1 MEPKWW
7 KSADVLIAGYGAAG
21 AAAAIAA
28 HDAGAEV
35 LIIEKMNGGGGN
47 TLVSMGGFLC
57 PSDAEDAMR
66 YISALYDCSHSE
78 KDEKLIRTFAEE
90 AVKNVQWIRS
100 LKKGTD
106 VHLYGHAG
114 FSQLPGSEAIN
125 KYLVKG
131 KNKGANAFAK
141 NLWEVLTYAVEK
153 KRRISVLKET
163 AAKELVANN
172 KGEVIGIVGESE
184 GRTVAIRA
192 DRGVIL
198 CTGGYEYDQ
207 STLRS
212 HVKGFPIYAAGNP
225 GNRGDGIRMAQRV
238 GAGLWHMNAVSCGL
252 GIKVP
257 DFEACFPVVIDA
269 PGHILVDREGRR
281 FMNERGIEAHSGLL
295 AVDHY
300 DTQSLKYPR
309 IPCYA
314 IFDETSRLRGPIS
327 RLAGLGSAG
336 SGYQW
341 SKDNST
347 EIRKGWIHEGRTLAE
362 LAKSL
367 SMTPAILDETVAK
380 WNRDVKNNTDTL
392 YHRPILSPQK
402 DRPEY
407 KDVVHPVLSAAI
419 DRPPFYAMELYPCLL
434 NTQGGPRRNDAA
446 QVLDPFG
453 RPIPRLYSAGEL
465 GSMWGMIYQG
475 AGNISECFVFG
486 RIAGKNAAAERSWS

>member
-1 MEPKWW
+1 M
-7 KSADVLIAGYGAAG
+7 
-21 AAAAIAA
+21 
-28 HDAGAEV
+28 
-35 LIIEKMNGGGGN
+35 
-47 TLVSMGGFLC
+47 
-57 PSDAEDAMR
+57 
-66 YISALYDCSHSE
+66 
-78 KDEKLIRTFAEE
+78 
-90 AVKNVQWIRS
+90 
-100 LKKGTD
+100 
-106 VHLYGHAG
+106 
-114 FSQLPGSEAIN
+114 
-125 KYLVKG
+125 
-131 KNKGANAFAK
+131 AN
-141 NLWEVLTYAVEK
+141 
-153 KRRISVLKET
+153 R
-163 AAKELVANN
+163 
-172 KGEVIGIVGESE
+172 KGEVIGFIGETE

-192 DRGVIL
+192 NRGVIL

-207 STLRS
+207 STLQN

-281 FMNERGIEAHSGLL
+281 FMNERGMEAHSGLL

-300 DTQSLKYPR
+300 DTQSLKFPR

-347 EIRKGWIHEGRTLAE
+347 EIKKGWILEGRTFAE
-362 LAKSL
+362 LAKSV
-367 SMTPAILDETVAK
+367 SMPPAILDETVAR

-392 YHRPILSPQK
+392 YHRPIVSPQK

-407 KDVVHPVLSAAI
+407 KDFVHPVLSAAI

-434 NTQGGPRRNDAA
+434 NTQGGPRRNEAA
-446 QVLDPFG
+446 QILDPFG
-453 RPIPRLYSAGEL
+453 HPIPRLYSAGEL

-486 RIAGKNAAAERSWS
+486 RIAGKNAASERPWS